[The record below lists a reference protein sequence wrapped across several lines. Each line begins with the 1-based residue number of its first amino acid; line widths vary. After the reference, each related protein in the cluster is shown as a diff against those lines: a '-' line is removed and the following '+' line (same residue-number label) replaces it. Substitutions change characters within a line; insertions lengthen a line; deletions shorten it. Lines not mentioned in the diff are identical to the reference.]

1 MDGLAKTK
9 TNRFTNFHSAGVAA
23 DALLFEYSILD
34 NPRSVLL
41 CHSTRAVVYDS
52 LQNIVIKF
60 L

>member
-1 MDGLAKTK
+1 MVSKTK

-41 CHSTRAVVYDS
+41 CHSTKAVVYNS
-52 LQNIVIKF
+52 SQNIVIKF